1 MMDPGA
7 LPDELRG
14 FQSIIFDCDSTLSAI
29 EGIDELARI
38 GGRYDEI
45 KGLTDAA
52 MGGDLALEE
61 VYNRRLAMLQ
71 PRRGDIA
78 AIADRYRETAV
89 AEARE
94 VVGALQ
100 AGGKQVFIVSGG
112 LLDAVHPFG
121 TWLGI
126 PDDHIR
132 AVAISYESGSGVV
145 LGDPAVGHDDDRY
158 VSTAESPLTRATGKS
173 VVVRE
178 LLSSTKGRSMLV
190 GDGVSDLVAAGEVD
204 LFVGYTGVVERARV
218 AAEADALLTGDSL
231 APILGLALTTA
242 EETTLEATPHRDL
255 IARSRAMIQ
264 SGALSIQKD
273 LPS

>member
-45 KGLTDAA
+45 KALTDAA

-78 AIADRYRETAV
+78 TIADRYRETAV
-89 AEARE
+89 ADARE

-100 AGGKQVFIVSGG
+100 ALGKQVYIVSGG

-121 TWLGI
+121 MWLDI

-132 AVAISYESGSGVV
+132 AVAIRYESAIGTP
-145 LGDPAVGHDDDRY
+145 LADPSTQSDDDRY
-158 VSTAESPLTRATGKS
+158 RSTAESPLTQANGKS
-173 VVVRE
+173 VVIRE
-178 LLSSTKGRSMLV
+178 LLSSTEGRSILV
-190 GDGVSDLVAAGEVD
+190 GDGVSDLVAAPEVD
-204 LFVGYTGVVERARV
+204 LFVGYTGVIERARV